1 MFGTSSKSV
10 SKVALVADVGRTTVR
25 VGLTDEAGRLNH
37 ASVREYDPSAQPT
50 ISTAITAFGVDSG
63 LKALPRRAAIAV
75 SGVPRGD
82 TISIT
87 GSRWILSRQGLTAMF
102 QAPPLILNDFAANA
116 WAMSAEHIGAH
127 MEGLTGSA
135 IVRPQQVGTYCII
148 GIGSG
153 LGVAMMSRDEHGFVS
168 VLPTEG
174 GHLGIMDG
182 LPGLAPVLNKIR
194 KGNAPVTAEML
205 ISGPG
210 LLSIYEALCAIQG
223 RNNSGKTLHDLLAPS
238 MMRGDPVIAEA
249 LELFAKAF
257 WHFTGN
263 MVLGFGAWDG
273 VILTGSIT
281 TALRSTLRRTDLN
294 RQFMID
300 GPYARRLRDVPTA
313 TASFKHAELEGA
325 AVALLVNDAR
335 RTAADR
341 GFSIAA

>member
-1 MFGTSSKSV
+1 MFGTSSNSV
-10 SKVALVADVGRTTVR
+10 SKLALVADVGRTTVR
-25 VGLTDEAGRLNH
+25 VGLTDGAGRLDH
-37 ASVREYDPSAQPT
+37 STVREYDPSAQPT
-50 ISTAITAFGVDSG
+50 ISTAIAAFGVESG

-87 GSRWILSRQGLTAMF
+87 NSRWILSRQGLAAMF
-102 QAPPLILNDFAANA
+102 QASPLILNDFAANA
-116 WAMSAEHIGAH
+116 WAMSAAH
-127 MEGLTGSA
+127 MSSYMDSLTGA
-135 IVRPQQVGTYCII
+135 PLRPQEVGTYAII

-153 LGVAMMSRDEHGFVS
+153 LGVAMVSRDENGFVS

-174 GHLGIMDG
+174 GHIGFMDG
-182 LPGLAPVLNKIR
+182 LRPLAPVLEKMR
-194 KGNAPVTAEML
+194 RGSAPVTGEML

-210 LLSIYEALCAIQG
+210 LLAIYESLCAIQG
-223 RNNSGKTLHDLLAPS
+223 RSSGGKTLHDLLAPS

-257 WHFTGN
+257 WHFAGN
-263 MVLGFGAWDG
+263 VILAYGAWDG
-273 VILTGSIT
+273 LILTGSIT
-281 TALRSTLRRTDLN
+281 AALRSTLRRADLN
-294 RQFMID
+294 RHFMID

-335 RTAADR
+335 RSAADR
-341 GFSIAA
+341 GLAFAA

>member
-1 MFGTSSKSV
+1 MFGTSSSV
-10 SKVALVADVGRTTVR
+10 VSRRALVADVGRTTVR
-25 VGLTDEAGRLNH
+25 VGLTDEAGRLDH
-37 ASVREYDPSAQPT
+37 ATVREYDPTAQPT
-50 ISTAITAFGVDSG
+50 ISTAITAFGAEAG

-75 SGVPRGD
+75 SGVPRGE

-87 GSRWILSRQGLTAMF
+87 GSRWILSRQGLAAMF

-116 WAMSAEHIGAH
+116 WAMSAAHIGSY
-127 MEGLTGSA
+127 MDCLTGTPL
-135 IVRPQQVGTYCII
+135 RPQDVGTYAII

-174 GHLGIMDG
+174 GHMGMMDG
-182 LPGLAPVLNKIR
+182 LPGLAPVAEKVR
-194 KGNAPVTAEML
+194 RGNAPINAESL

-210 LLSIYEALCAIQG
+210 LLAIYEALCAAKG
-223 RNNSGKTLHDLLAPS
+223 RSSGGKTLHDLLAPS

-249 LELFAKAF
+249 LELFTKAF
-257 WHFTGN
+257 WHFAGN
-263 MVLGFGAWDG
+263 MVLAYGAWDG

-281 TALRSTLRRTDLN
+281 SALRSTLRRPDLN
-294 RQFMID
+294 RHFMID

-335 RTAADR
+335 RSASDR
-341 GFSIAA
+341 GLARAA